1 MRWLLGQFIL
11 CFIYWPVLF
20 ILKSLLFVVPV
31 VRQRLAFEKKNLT
44 EPGARSFKLDGLK
57 ADLCFEFS
65 SEGEYQQVASLIED
79 ALKDGKKL
87 ELVFFSPSVE
97 KQILELYQ
105 NHPSFIRYL
114 RYPILGLRFSSWVS
128 AKTLI
133 LVRYDLFP
141 EFLVWA
147 LKADHVLKFLWV
159 TFKKERVKGKTPALF
174 KQAFLWSSK
183 YTIFAS
189 EADYDLGKSLGHA
202 GKIYDFRMEQIKRRL
217 GARQEKFDK
226 MFLNYPVL
234 QQHFNLYPRGK
245 RLIVGNAWPVD
256 MDLLTYIPADVLV
269 VIVPHQLKPEVFQEM
284 QTKLSASGRGLQ
296 VIDDG
301 PIQTQLGSTLLLN
314 KKGVLCELYA
324 DFGKAYVGGG
334 FGVSVH
340 SLLEPL
346 VAGSEA
352 ISCGPK
358 HFRSTEFDIAQG
370 YGRAKEVRNAQEF
383 MNWLEEDISH
393 MQVHDKLKSQINSYA
408 IYAKEVLKC

>member
-1 MRWLLGQFIL
+1 MKWYLGQFVL
-11 CFIYWPVLF
+11 WCIYWP
-20 ILKSLLFVVPV
+20 ILSILRTLLLVVPK
-31 VRQRLAFEKKNLT
+31 VRERVAFEKKNLT
-44 EPGARSFKLDGLK
+44 EPGARSFKQDGMQ

-65 SEGEYQQVASLIED
+65 SEGEFQQVASLIED
-79 ALKDGKKL
+79 ALKEGKRL

-105 NHPSFIRYL
+105 KHTRLIRYL
-114 RYPILGLRFSSWVS
+114 RYPVLGLRFSSWIS

-141 EFLVWA
+141 EFLVWS
-147 LKADHVLKFLWV
+147 LKTDHVLKFLWV
-159 TFKKERVKGKTPALF
+159 TFKKERVKGKTPSLF
-174 KQAFLWSSK
+174 KHAFLLSSR
-183 YTIFAS
+183 YTVFAS
-189 EADYDLGKSLGHA
+189 EADYELGKTLGHS

-217 GARQEKFDK
+217 ETRQEKFDK
-226 MFLNYPVL
+226 IFLNYPVL
-234 QQHFNLYPRGK
+234 QQHFEKYPRSK
-245 RLIVGNAWPVD
+245 RLIIGNAWPVD
-256 MDLLTYIPADVLV
+256 MDLLDNLPADVLV
-269 VIVPHQLKPEVFQEM
+269 LIVPHQLKPEVFQEM
-284 QTKLSASGRGLQ
+284 QAKLENLGRKSQLIG
-296 VIDDG
+296 DE
-301 PIQTQLGSTLLLN
+301 PIGHQLGSTILLN

-383 MNWLEEDISH
+383 NSWLQEDISH
-393 MQVHDKLKSQINSYA
+393 VQVHDRLKSQINSYA
-408 IYAKEVLKC
+408 IFAKEVLSC